1 MTTTSLTARAP
12 ALMSSDEADD
22 AAFRELLLADPR
34 LAPVLSDAARFRA
47 QVLLTEVVETSGA
60 GTEACPH
67 SRHTRLR
74 RHAFRADAEYFYPA
88 STVKLFGAIAAC
100 VALRELARAHPG
112 LDKDT
117 PLAFGAAPRGDD
129 VPIETEDEATA
140 KKTHSTS
147 SRDVT
152 TLRAELAKLFL
163 VSDNRAFNRCFDLC
177 GPSGIRRWTARHVPG
192 EDVRVTHRL
201 FDDAGEAKQS
211 EARGAELPEVWARL
225 PNDANARDEGWVR
238 VLERR
243 RDECRFEE
251 EGSPSSFAKGVSAS
265 KRRDSRDYR
274 VGSSVRRTREGDVEV
289 VAGGLD
295 CVAKNRCSLRALQ
308 RAALVLARPDL
319 VHLDRPHHEDGL
331 TVERGKHDD
340 ITISSTAS
348 SLHPDDRE
356 CILLCAAAAPRDA
369 AACGVTNAADVRNA
383 EAKPDEFNAF
393 FLPGIQRALR
403 ERVKESRSNDPSVSH
418 TYRPVV
424 TNKLG
429 RAYGFSVDNAHVRVD
444 VVRSIDPN
452 GEKNKINDDDDDD
465 ERASLRFREFFLAV
479 AVETNENGVVND
491 DAYEYEAVADPFLEA
506 VAEVAAK
513 FAWDP
518 KRRER
523 GE

>member
-1 MTTTSLTARAP
+1 
-12 ALMSSDEADD
+12 MSSDEAND
-22 AAFRELLLADPR
+22 AAFRERLLSDPR
-34 LAPVLSDAARFRA
+34 LSPVLSDPARFRA

-60 GTEACPH
+60 GTEACP
-67 SRHTRLR
+67 SRGHTRLR

-100 VALRELARAHPG
+100 VALRELAQAHPG

-117 PLAFGAAPRGDD
+117 PLAFGACPREDASKD
-129 VPIETEDEATA
+129 ETETETENE
-140 KKTHSTS
+140 
-147 SRDVT
+147 VT

-163 VSDNRAFNRCFDLC
+163 TSDNRAFNRCFDLC
-177 GPSGIRRWTARHVPG
+177 GPSGIRRWTARHMPG
-192 EDVRVTHRL
+192 EDVRITHRL
-201 FDDAGEAKQS
+201 FDDAGDAGEADAAS
-211 EARGAELPEVWARL
+211 ALPEVWAKPKPRGGGG
-225 PNDANARDEGWVR
+225 GWVR
-238 VLERR
+238 IREKRT
-243 RDECRFEE
+243 DACRFEDDAPE
-251 EGSPSSFAKGVSAS
+251 NDTHST
-265 KRRDSRDYR
+265 YR
-274 VGSSVRRTREGDVEV
+274 VGSFLYRALENDVV
-289 VAGGLD
+289 SGGLD
-295 CVAKNRCSLRALQ
+295 CEKRNRCSLRALQ
-308 RAALVLARPDL
+308 RAALILARPDL
-319 VHLDRPHHEDGL
+319 VGFFERETLKENHETPRIHESHQHKFGCQA
-331 TVERGKHDD
+331 T
-340 ITISSTAS
+340 
-348 SLHPDDRE
+348 SLHPEDRAF
-356 CILLCAAAAPRDA
+356 LLRCAAAAPRDA
-369 AACGVTNAADVRNA
+369 AACGVTDAADVRNA
-383 EAKPDEFNAF
+383 EAKPDEYNAF

-403 ERVKESRSNDPSVSH
+403 ERVAESRSNDPPVSH

-452 GEKNKINDDDDDD
+452 GEEKKKNDDDDDDD

>member
-129 VPIETEDEATA
+129 VPNETEHEATA
-140 KKTHSTS
+140 KNTHSTA

-177 GPSGIRRWTARHVPG
+177 GPSGIRRWTARHIPG

-225 PNDANARDEGWVR
+225 VNPNGDEGWVR

-251 EGSPSSFAKGVSAS
+251 ERSPLLFAKGRAS
-265 KRRDSRDYR
+265 YGRDSRAYR
-274 VGSSVRRTREGDVEV
+274 VGSSVRRAQEGDV

-319 VHLDRPHHEDGL
+319 VHLDQRHEDF
-331 TVERGKHDD
+331 TAERGKNDD
-340 ITISSTAS
+340 FTICSTTS
-348 SLHPDDRE
+348 SLHPEDRE

-369 AACGVTNAADVRNA
+369 AACGVTAAADIRRS
-383 EAKPDEFNAF
+383 EAKPDEYNKF
-393 FLPGIQRALR
+393 FLPGIRRALR
-403 ERVKESRSNDPSVSH
+403 ERVAESGSNDPSVSYVD

-444 VVRSIDPN
+444 VVRSVDPN
-452 GEKNKINDDDDDD
+452 GEKRKKIDDDDDDDD
-465 ERASLRFREFFLAV
+465 ERFREFFLAV

>member
-1 MTTTSLTARAP
+1 
-12 ALMSSDEADD
+12 MSSDEADD

-60 GTEACPH
+60 GTEACPQ

-129 VPIETEDEATA
+129 VPNETEDEASAKNTQSTA
-140 KKTHSTS
+140 

-163 VSDNRAFNRCFDLC
+163 VSDNRAFNRCFDLG
-177 GPSGIRRWTARHVPG
+177 GPCGIRRWTARHIPG

-211 EARGAELPEVWARL
+211 EARGSELPEVWARL
-225 PNDANARDEGWVR
+225 VNPNGDEGWVR

-251 EGSPSSFAKGVSAS
+251 EGSPFGKDQAS
-265 KRRDSRDYR
+265 DGRDSRAYR
-274 VGSSVRRTREGDVEV
+274 VGSSVRRAQKGDVEV

-319 VHLDRPHHEDGL
+319 VHLDQRHEDF
-331 TVERGKHDD
+331 TERTARGKNDD
-340 ITISSTAS
+340 FTISSTTS
-348 SLHPDDRE
+348 SLHPEDRE

-369 AACGVTNAADVRNA
+369 AACGVTDAADVRRA
-383 EAKPDEFNAF
+383 EAKPDEYNKF
-393 FLPGIQRALR
+393 FLPGIRRALR
-403 ERVKESRSNDPSVSH
+403 ERVAESGSNDPSVSDMD

-444 VVRSIDPN
+444 VVRSIDRN
-452 GEKNKINDDDDDD
+452 GEEKKKNGDAER

-491 DAYEYEAVADPFLEA
+491 DAYEYETVADPFLEA

-518 KRRER
+518 KRR
-523 GE
+523 

>member
-1 MTTTSLTARAP
+1 
-12 ALMSSDEADD
+12 MSSDEADD

-140 KKTHSTS
+140 KNTHSTS

-225 PNDANARDEGWVR
+225 PNDANAATRAGFGCWREDETSV
-238 VLERR
+238 VSRR
-243 RDECRFEE
+243 KDRLLL
-251 EGSPSSFAKGVSAS
+251 
-265 KRRDSRDYR
+265 SRK
-274 VGSSVRRTREGDVEV
+274 E
-289 VAGGLD
+289 
-295 CVAKNRCSLRALQ
+295 SLRPNDETRVTTAWALPF
-308 RAALVLARPDL
+308 AA
-319 VHLDRPHHEDGL
+319 
-331 TVERGKHDD
+331 
-340 ITISSTAS
+340 
-348 SLHPDDRE
+348 
-356 CILLCAAAAPRDA
+356 
-369 AACGVTNAADVRNA
+369 
-383 EAKPDEFNAF
+383 
-393 FLPGIQRALR
+393 Q
-403 ERVKESRSNDPSVSH
+403 
-418 TYRPVV
+418 
-424 TNKLG
+424 
-429 RAYGFSVDNAHVRVD
+429 
-444 VVRSIDPN
+444 
-452 GEKNKINDDDDDD
+452 
-465 ERASLRFREFFLAV
+465 ERA
-479 AVETNENGVVND
+479 T
-491 DAYEYEAVADPFLEA
+491 
-506 VAEVAAK
+506 
-513 FAWDP
+513 
-518 KRRER
+518 
-523 GE
+523 